1 MTRCLHGVR
10 MEQHAL
16 FMAHGGN
23 FRNGHY
29 GTHFVIGEHYAYKNG
44 FICDGVAHLLRC
56 DKAVLINGQVGHLY
70 ALFLKRGAAMQ
81 YCVMLHIGGDYMVAL
96 LGISFRNAEKHGIVA
111 LRAAAGEYYFAR
123 VGIYGAGHLLARM
136 LDAYAGGLAEGVRA

>member
-44 FICDGVAHLLRC
+44 FICDGVAHLLRG

-111 LRAAAGEYYFAR
+111 FGAAAGEYYFAR

-136 LDAYAGGLAEGVRA
+136 LDTYAGVLAEGVRA